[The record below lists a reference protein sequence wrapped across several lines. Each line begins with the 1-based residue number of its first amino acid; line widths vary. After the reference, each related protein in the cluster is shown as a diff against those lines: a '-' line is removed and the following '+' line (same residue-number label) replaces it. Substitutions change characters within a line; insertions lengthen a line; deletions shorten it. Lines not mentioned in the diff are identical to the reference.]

1 MIQPQALTKSE
12 PLKWAAGIGT
22 DVWELFCA
30 AVAGDRAA
38 VIRLVTKDPTLV
50 RSHYAYR
57 TPLYFAVRENRL
69 DVAEYL
75 LDHGADPIGLAVNDS
90 LFEICRDRGYADM
103 ETMLKERL
111 ERLHCASPKGEAIGK
126 VIRARDLQAV
136 RALLDASP
144 ELLNAGDQRLQSAD
158 PLGRDDQAARSDR
171 RAARAGPISTPRAR
185 TERARFSSPMATTTI
200 AVGAMFPTT

>member
-1 MIQPQALTKSE
+1 MIQPEALKKAE
-12 PLKWAAGIGT
+12 RLKWSTGIGT

-30 AVAGDRAA
+30 AVAGDRPA

-90 LFEICRDRGYADM
+90 LLEICRDRGHADM
-103 ETMLKERL
+103 ETMLAGRL
-111 ERLHCASPKGEAIGK
+111 DRLHSASPKG
-126 VIRARDLQAV
+126 QAM
-136 RALLDASP
+136 
-144 ELLNAGDQRLQSAD
+144 GQ
-158 PLGRDDQAARSDR
+158 
-171 RAARAGPISTPRAR
+171 GPSEKCMECTGYA
-185 TERARFSSPMATTTI
+185 
-200 AVGAMFPTT
+200 